1 MFESRKPRPIIIIS
15 ETEKIA
21 APETAKTWWE
31 KHYSIVN
38 FIVAVCCGIIL
49 ISIVIIL
56 VQIKNQSLKT
66 ASSIQQDVV
75 LNNLKYQELL
85 EQRFNDSVSMAYK
98 FKLQDSITSV
108 YFRNMAIKM
117 QMLEKKN
124 LLLEKKYQ
132 QQVEFK

>member
-31 KHYSIVN
+31 KYYSIVN
-38 FIVAVCCGIIL
+38 FIVAICCGIIL

-98 FKLQDSITSV
+98 FKLQDSFTSV
-108 YFRNMAIKM
+108 YFKNMAIKM
-117 QMLEKKN
+117 QMLERKN